1 MKLFAEIGLNHL
13 GNPKLAIN
21 LAKKCLKHDIDG
33 ITLQILPESYYDRS
47 KKFRRAL
54 DMNTYKK
61 ISYIAKKSK
70 KLFGLAI
77 MDLKTFEKYKD
88 LRFDFYKILSL
99 AFHDAQLIKKA
110 INTKKK
116 IFVSTGFSNLKSIVS
131 LGKKYPKINFLH
143 TSLTDKPKD
152 ANLSAIKTM
161 KKKTKNKISYG
172 LHSSNHE
179 IILGSVSYS
188 PDSIF
193 FYIKPNKKEYYPDNK
208 HAISLKYLSKM
219 IKSIKIVKLS
229 IGNGL
234 KVKKNIPDW
243 VFE

>member
-1 MKLFAEIGLNHL
+1 
-13 GNPKLAIN
+13 
-21 LAKKCLKHDIDG
+21 
-33 ITLQILPESYYDRS
+33 
-47 KKFRRAL
+47 
-54 DMNTYKK
+54 
-61 ISYIAKKSK
+61 
-70 KLFGLAI
+70 
-77 MDLKTFEKYKD
+77 
-88 LRFDFYKILSL
+88 
-99 AFHDAQLIKKA
+99 
-110 INTKKK
+110 
-116 IFVSTGFSNLKSIVS
+116 
-131 LGKKYPKINFLH
+131 
-143 TSLTDKPKD
+143 
-152 ANLSAIKTM
+152 M